1 MDDPPHRMPGF
12 GSQRLNHAQPHS
24 RHVHWFYW
32 VDWQQIMLSD
42 SVTLRSVFGLWTL
55 DLDRA
60 NAAME
65 WRHIYSIASAI
76 VVLLAVVLMS
86 LCSLGLI
93 PSDFNE
99 GVIYKSEGQIE
110 VYTGVCTHSKTRI
123 ICFMWC
129 NVLRYKFTITA
140 NKCKCHSYSIAS
152 KS

>member
-1 MDDPPHRMPGF
+1 
-12 GSQRLNHAQPHS
+12 
-24 RHVHWFYW
+24 
-32 VDWQQIMLSD
+32 MLSD

-65 WRHIYSIASAI
+65 WRHIYSIASAV

-86 LCSLGLI
+86 LCSPGLI

-110 VYTGVCTHSKTRI
+110 IYTGVCTHSKTII
-123 ICFMWC
+123 ICFM
-129 NVLRYKFTITA
+129 
-140 NKCKCHSYSIAS
+140 
-152 KS
+152 